1 MLARKVWR
9 SRMSVVLSEAF
20 DFRLDYLIDVVRDT
34 GAKVVGFQFP
44 EGLKRKGPEL
54 ARLVE
59 EATGVEIIISGD
71 PCFGAC
77 DLDRT
82 LLGYVDLL
90 FHFGHAEL
98 EDTKLSEKVYFIEAR
113 SAVDVLP
120 VVEKALSE
128 LRGQRIGLISTVQ
141 HVHQLP
147 EACKVLEARGK
158 TCVLER
164 GDSRLAYPGQVLGC
178 NFSTARAEACDEY
191 LYIGSGDF
199 HPLGV
204 ALSTKKRVLAAD
216 PFSGEVREVDP
227 SRVLRQRSAVIAKSL
242 DAEVFG
248 IIVSSKNGQARMDL
262 ATSLKML
269 AKKHG
274 KEAHLILID
283 LVTPDQMLQFKVGAF
298 INTACPRLA
307 IDEVGRFP
315 SPMLTPQE
323 FEIVLGIREWED
335 LVLDEITE
343 EPLKL
348 EQNL

>member
-1 MLARKVWR
+1 
-9 SRMSVVLSEAF
+9 MSLGTSEAF
-20 DFRLDYLIDVVRDT
+20 DLRPDYIISVINKL
-34 GAKVVGFQFP
+34 GAKIVGFQFP
-44 EGLKRKGPEL
+44 EGLKRKGSEL
-54 ARLVE
+54 AKKVE
-59 EATGVEIIISGD
+59 EATGAEIIISGD

-77 DLDRT
+77 DLDKT
-82 LLGYVDLL
+82 LLEQVDIL

-98 EDTKLSEKVYFIEAR
+98 EDTKLSGKVYFIETR
-113 SAVDVLP
+113 SPVDIRP
-120 VVEKALSE
+120 AVEKAVSQLQ
-128 LRGQRIGLISTVQ
+128 GQVIGLITTVQ
-141 HVHQLP
+141 HVHKLP
-147 EACKVLEARGK
+147 DACTVLKANGK
-158 TCVLER
+158 TCVIGR

-178 NFSTARAEACDEY
+178 NFSAARKEICDEY

-227 SRVLRQRSAVIAKSL
+227 SRILRQRSAVIAKSL

-248 IIVSSKNGQARMDL
+248 IIVSSKNGQERMEL
-262 ATSLKML
+262 ASSLKAL

-274 KEAHLILID
+274 KEAHVILID
-283 LVTPDQMLQFKVGAF
+283 LITPEQLLQFKVDAF
-298 INTACPRLA
+298 VNTACPRLA

-323 FEIVLGIREWED
+323 FEIVLGKREWEN

-343 EPLKL
+343 EPV
-348 EQNL
+348 

>member
-1 MLARKVWR
+1 
-9 SRMSVVLSEAF
+9 MSLGISEAF
-20 DFRLDYLIDVVRDT
+20 DLRLDYLIDVVRKT
-34 GAKVVGFQFP
+34 GAKLVGFQFP

-54 ARLVE
+54 AKRVE
-59 EATGVEIIISGD
+59 EATGAEVLISGD

-82 LLGYVDLL
+82 LLGHVDLL

-98 EDTKLSEKVYFIEAR
+98 EDTKLSEKVYFIETR

-120 VVEKALSE
+120 VVEKALQE
-128 LRGQRIGLISTVQ
+128 LKGQRIGLITTVQ
-141 HVHQLP
+141 HVHKLQ
-147 EACKVLEARGK
+147 EACKLLETRGK
-158 TCVLER
+158 TCVIGR

-178 NFSTARAEACDEY
+178 NFSAARAEACDEY

-204 ALSTKKRVLAAD
+204 SLSTKKRVLVAN
-216 PFSGEVREVDP
+216 PLSGEVREVDP
-227 SRVLRQRSAVIAKSL
+227 SRVLRQRSAVIARSL

-248 IIVSSKNGQARMDL
+248 IIVSSKNGQKRMEL
-262 ATSLKML
+262 ASSLKAL
-269 AKKHG
+269 AKKHE

-283 LVTPDQMLQFKVGAF
+283 LVTPDQLLQFKVDAF
-298 INTACPRLA
+298 VNTACPRLA

-315 SPMLTPQE
+315 APMLTPQE
-323 FEIVLGIREWED
+323 FEIVLGERDWEH

-343 EPLKL
+343 EPV
-348 EQNL
+348 

>member
-1 MLARKVWR
+1 
-9 SRMSVVLSEAF
+9 MSLGMNEAF
-20 DFRLDYLIDVVRDT
+20 DLKPDYIINVIKKT
-34 GAKVVGFQFP
+34 GAKIVGFQFP

-54 ARLVE
+54 AKKVE
-59 EATGVEIIISGD
+59 EATSAEIIISGD
-71 PCFGAC
+71 PCYGAC

-82 LLGYVDLL
+82 LLKQVDIL

-98 EDTKLSEKVYFIEAR
+98 EDTKLSEKVYFIETR
-113 SAVDVLP
+113 SAIDIRP
-120 VVEKALSE
+120 VVEKAIPE
-128 LRGQRIGLISTVQ
+128 LKGQVIGLITTVQ
-141 HVHQLP
+141 HVHKLP
-147 EACKVLEARGK
+147 DACTVLKANGK
-158 TCVLER
+158 TCVIGR
-164 GDSRLAYPGQVLGC
+164 GDSRLAYSGQVLGC
-178 NFSTARAEACDEY
+178 NFSAARDEVCDEY

-227 SRVLRQRSAVIAKSL
+227 SRILRQRSAVIAKSL
-242 DAEVFG
+242 DAQVFG
-248 IIVSSKNGQARMDL
+248 IIVSSKNGQERMEL
-262 ATSLKML
+262 ASSLKAL

-283 LVTPDQMLQFKVGAF
+283 LVTPDQLLQFKVDAF
-298 INTACPRLA
+298 VNTACPRLA

-323 FEIVLGIREWED
+323 FEIVLGEREWES

-343 EPLKL
+343 EPV
-348 EQNL
+348 